1 MCKRSVLFAV
11 FAVVSFSA
19 SQVFAEV
26 WSIDQR
32 TARLAFASVKNDHIA
47 ELHRF
52 TEINGT
58 WTDSKVLIT
67 IPVNSIDT
75 LIPIRNERM
84 AEHLLNA
91 AEYPHIEASTS
102 VPPSYIDDLEIGD
115 SIVLE
120 LVLTVTIAGQRGQ
133 VPAMIQVTKTSD
145 KRLLATTVQPL
156 MIDSQRFGLSAGIE
170 KLRELAGLTR
180 IDLVVPVTFTV
191 TFMQPS

>member
-1 MCKRSVLFAV
+1 MFKRSVLFAA
-11 FAVVSFSA
+11 FAAVSFSTSA
-19 SQVFAEV
+19 ALADG

-58 WTDSKVLIT
+58 WTDSKVLIS
-67 IPVNSIDT
+67 IPVSSLDT

-91 AEYPHIEASTS
+91 AEYPLIEASTS
-102 VPPSYIDDLEIGD
+102 VPPSVVDGLNIGD
-115 SIVLE
+115 SMVLE

-145 KRLLATTVQPL
+145 KRILAATVQPV
-156 MIDSQRFGLSAGIE
+156 MIASQRFGLSAGIE

-180 IDLVVPVTFTV
+180 IDLVVPVTFSV
-191 TFMQPS
+191 TFVQPN